1 MDKRFS
7 YPQSHLLISVA
18 ISHSIIVLVRTFLF
32 IPPSWSVPAVFSSS
46 CWGVLSFSFRS
57 STCFTLISCRL
68 EDLDLSVSW
77 FFVIIQQ
84 FSHHQKLG
92 RRALSSVYALSTF
105 VGNSMTVAGWAG
117 CWVLC
122 YFCWSMSIFVCV
134 TLVLLLGVCSV
145 CSLISGTVISASVLF
160 MPTIIYYQGL
170 LQRFYA
176 NCRIPHTHT
185 SSVKIAR
192 RIVLLIASKF

>member
-1 MDKRFS
+1 MVLR
-7 YPQSHLLISVA
+7 Y
-18 ISHSIIVLVRTFLF
+18 HST
-32 IPPSWSVPAVFSSS
+32 VFSSPKAGEAS
-46 CWGVLSFSFRS
+46 SF
-57 STCFTLISCRL
+57 
-68 EDLDLSVSW
+68 LSVRSEHVCWKFDDCSW
-77 FFVIIQQ
+77 VGWLLSPLLFLLVYVCLC
-84 FSHHQKLG
+84 LG
-92 RRALSSVYALSTF
+92 H
-105 VGNSMTVAGWAG
+105 
-117 CWVLC
+117 
-122 YFCWSMSIFVCV
+122 
-134 TLVLLLGVCSV
+134 LVLLLGVCSV